1 MTASARGRPLAAR
14 VRDALSANSCVV
26 EDGERLDHVLER
38 MAGEHIAAALVAR
51 RGKLV
56 GIFTFTD
63 ACRLFA
69 GWLRDRFPDPGSDD
83 AA

>member
-1 MTASARGRPLAAR
+1 MPFL
-14 VRDALSANSCVV
+14 
-26 EDGERLDHVLER
+26 DGSGQAPV
-38 MAGEHIAAALVAR
+38 GAALVAR

-69 GWLRDRFPDPGSDD
+69 EWLRGRFPDPDADD